1 MNWNR
6 IEENWQES
14 LPFILARWPD
24 MDEEVLEEMEGD
36 EAGFLAYLAETEGL
50 DEEEAEE
57 ELGDFLE
64 NFDARE
70 IEGELE
76 ESEDDE

>member
-1 MNWNR
+1 MKWTR

-14 LPFILARWPD
+14 IPFILARWPD
-24 MDEEVLEEMEGD
+24 MDEEKLEEMDGD
-36 EAGFLAYLAETEGL
+36 EAGFLAYLAEVESL

-64 NFDARE
+64 NMDERE
-70 IEGELE
+70 IAGELDDPEDE
-76 ESEDDE
+76 E